1 MANTNHLDNQTF
13 SGDVAFSGTVS
24 QTGVSTFKTHG
35 NASGLGRITKDF
47 FQATTGNTAT
57 VVYAHPLAALAGVK
71 ISATAIMV
79 KDDGLEGS
87 RLNCDSGFIRATAGD
102 VTILGTNT
110 STSGKVSTGT
120 PTLTIVANT
129 GDQTCDVV
137 VTGEAAKNFKWQ
149 VVVVIEEVNY

>member
-1 MANTNHLDNQTF
+1 MANTNFDGQ
-13 SGDVAFSGTVS
+13 
-24 QTGVSTFKTHG
+24 STFTGILVHKDHT
-35 NASGLGRITKDF
+35 NASGLGRITKTF

-57 VVYAHPLAALAGVK
+57 VVYAHPLAELAGVK
-71 ISATAIMV
+71 LKASAIVV
-79 KDDGLEGS
+79 KSDGAEGS
-87 RLNCDSGFIRATAGD
+87 RLETDSGFIRASEGN

-120 PTLTIVANT
+120 PALTIVANT

-149 VVVVIEEVNY
+149 VVVEIEEVNY